1 MDTDLFQGVLLA
13 LLAIGLVVLIA
24 LLATLGGIRKALER
38 RGSTEPAPSVAS
50 SSTLEPIA
58 EAESEPEPEPEP
70 EPAVAADT
78 ATALQPA
85 ADQPAADQPAA
96 GATAP
101 AASGAPGQ
109 ADTIRSVLQ
118 QHGLSG
124 AEATPQATSEPVV
137 DSVFASHADDPQEE
151 PFQRDGRWWFRRGDE
166 LLLYNEGTGQWE
178 PAPDSLPGAAAPAPA
193 AATPAQAEPVTSA
206 TTTATAMPAVADQVA
221 TFWKCPT
228 CGAVNGSTAASCRM
242 CFAARP

>member
-38 RGSTEPAPSVAS
+38 RASTEPAPSVAS
-50 SSTLEPIA
+50 SSTPEPVA
-58 EAESEPEPEPEP
+58 EAEP
-70 EPAVAADT
+70 EPAEAAATPTPT
-78 ATALQPA
+78 AVQPA
-85 ADQPAADQPAA
+85 AEQPAADQPAA
-96 GATAP
+96 GAPAA

-124 AEATPQATSEPVV
+124 AEATPAATSEPVV

-178 PAPDSLPGAAAPAPA
+178 PAPDSVPGAAAPAPA

-206 TTTATAMPAVADQVA
+206 ATTATAMPAVADQVA

>member
-13 LLAIGLVVLIA
+13 LLAVGLVVLIA

-38 RGSTEPAPSVAS
+38 RSAAEASAAPPASAGSTGEDRPSESQTPVLASEPVAEQPAPQ
-50 SSTLEPIA
+50 
-58 EAESEPEPEPEP
+58 
-70 EPAVAADT
+70 
-78 ATALQPA
+78 ATPVS
-85 ADQPAADQPAA
+85 
-96 GATAP
+96 
-101 AASGAPGQ
+101 SGAPGQ

-118 QHGLSG
+118 QHGISG
-124 AEATPQATSEPVV
+124 SESAGVQPAGEPVV

-151 PFQRDGRWWFRRGDE
+151 PFQRDGRWWFRRGNE

-178 PAPDSLPGAAAPAPA
+178 PAPASSTGAAAPAAAAPPQQVEPVPTPA
-193 AATPAQAEPVTSA
+193 AAVT
-206 TTTATAMPAVADQVA
+206 TDMPAVADQVA

-228 CGAVNGSTAASCRM
+228 CGAVNGSTAGSCRM

>member
-1 MDTDLFQGVLLA
+1 MDTDLFQGALLA
-13 LLAIGLVVLIA
+13 LLTVGLVVLIA

-38 RGSTEPAPSVAS
+38 RTASDAGSSGSTSA
-50 SSTLEPIA
+50 
-58 EAESEPEPEPEP
+58 
-70 EPAVAADT
+70 
-78 ATALQPA
+78 PA
-85 ADQPAADQPAA
+85 ALAAPEATEPQGAETPVVETTPAAETPVVTTPAA
-96 GATAP
+96 ETQQAAAGTAAP
-101 AASGAPGQ
+101 AASGGPGQ
-109 ADTIRSVLQ
+109 ADTIRSVLH

-124 AEATPQATSEPVV
+124 SAETTPQTTSEPVV

-178 PAPDSLPGAAAPAPA
+178 PAPDSAAPASAAPAAAPAAQQTQPA
-193 AATPAQAEPVTSA
+193 PT
-206 TTTATAMPAVADQVA
+206 TTTAIPVVADQVA

-228 CGAVNGSTAASCRM
+228 CGAVNGSTAATCRM